1 MHPSGFDRA
10 AVHAELVRM
19 GQAHD
24 IEFAT
29 ALELGKKLG
38 LALPQEIIIFAIEA
52 ADVTTFG
59 EECTPEVRRAI
70 PVCVKMV
77 VRELGSAGIGM

>member
-1 MHPSGFDRA
+1 
-10 AVHAELVRM
+10 M

-38 LALPQEIIIFAIEA
+38 LALTQQIIVFAIEA
-52 ADVTTFG
+52 ADVRTFS

-70 PVCVKMV
+70 PICAKMV
-77 VRELGSAGIGM
+77 IQELGSAGIGT